1 MSETRRSDPGWRRDS
16 AVVAG
21 RSGAAWS
28 SAPAPADADFDT
40 DGESADDVHPFSI
53 AESARYEAV
62 AELGIGGMGRV
73 LTTAD
78 RRLRRQVALKEIA
91 KELCEKPGIERRF
104 AREAWITAAL
114 DHPAIVPIFDAGRR
128 PDGTLYYTMRLIR
141 GRALSTAIR
150 ESAGLTGRLALLRH
164 FLVTCEAL
172 AYAHS
177 QGVVHRDLKPEIVR
191 RARAPSVSLR
201 SGPE

>member
-1 MSETRRSDPGWRRDS
+1 MSEIRRSDPGWRRDS

-28 SAPAPADADFDT
+28 PAPASVDPETETDPDGAAANDA
-40 DGESADDVHPFSI
+40 HPFSI
-53 AESARYEAV
+53 EEDARYEAI

-73 LTTAD
+73 LATAD
-78 RRLRRQVALKEIA
+78 RRLRRQVALKQIA
-91 KELCEKPGIERRF
+91 GELCEKPGIERRF
-104 AREAWITAAL
+104 TREAWITAAL

-141 GRALSTAIR
+141 GRALSAAIR
-150 ESAGLTGRLALLRH
+150 EAPGLASRLALLRH

-177 QGVVHRDLKPEIVR
+177 QGVVHRDLKPYIVR
-191 RARAPSVSLR
+191 LERA
-201 SGPE
+201 

>member
-1 MSETRRSDPGWRRDS
+1 MSEARRSDPDWRRDS

-28 SAPAPADADFDT
+28 SPSAPNDT
-40 DGESADDVHPFSI
+40 DIGPERDTADDAHPFSI
-53 AESARYEAV
+53 EEGARYESV

-78 RRLRRQVALKEIA
+78 RRLRRQVALKQIA
-91 KELCEKPGIERRF
+91 RDLCEKPGIERRF

-141 GRALSTAIR
+141 GRALSAAIR
-150 ESAGLTGRLALLRH
+150 DASDLTGRLALLRH

-177 QGVVHRDLKPEIVR
+177 QGVVHRDLKPDTVAAE
-191 RARAPSVSLR
+191 RASP
-201 SGPE
+201 